1 MAFFSS
7 KKKSEKS
14 NTIVKNVDKKSSAS
28 TDIVVD
34 VSENLENVII
44 QPRITEKASFRTE
57 GNVYTFEV
65 AKNATK
71 ESIKM
76 AVQLIY
82 KVIPQSVNVAQIPSK
97 RKLSR
102 GKRGV
107 KKGGKKAYV
116 YLKKGD
122 TIELI

>member
-1 MAFFSS
+1 M
-7 KKKSEKS
+7 
-14 NTIVKNVDKKSSAS
+14 
-28 TDIVVD
+28 
-34 VSENLENVII
+34 
-44 QPRITEKASFRTE
+44 
-57 GNVYTFEV
+57 

-71 ESIKM
+71 ENIKK

-82 KVIPQSVNVAQIPSK
+82 KVIPESVNVAPIPSK
-97 RKLSR
+97 STFSR